1 MTNHIEEMMKTAGV
15 EARCQTEYGACGC
28 KYCQKDYS
36 CKLHRNR
43 ADCSYILDGWNF
55 NYYPSFTAEKQLE
68 LIKLICET
76 EGFCGFTNFQDE
88 NEWSI
93 SCGFNFPIG
102 PNPKRGINFNPT
114 FRNCETFEQ
123 ALAQL
128 TTELMKAGELDKSKV
143 KEILSV

>member
-1 MTNHIEEMMKTAGV
+1 MTNHIEEMMRTAG
-15 EARCQTEYGACGC
+15 CEYVS
-28 KYCQKDYS
+28 S
-36 CKLHRNR
+36 CYPIG
-43 ADCSYILDGWNF
+43 ADCSQGCNNCERNRITYCA
-55 NYYPSFTAEKQLE
+55 SFTAEKQLE